1 MNATSSELTWSRFEN
16 ITPGPRAAYA
26 SSACVFSL
34 CTLEIAP
41 IADAAVFALV
51 ERKQPEIWRWAIIG
65 ANGGLLEEGFEA
77 NQAEAKRVVADAV
90 HLVAAE
96 SLQ

>member
-1 MNATSSELTWSRFEN
+1 MNSTSTELTWSRFEN
-16 ITPGPRAAYA
+16 IKPGPKAAYA
-26 SSACVFSL
+26 SSACAFSL

-41 IADAAVFALV
+41 IAGAAVFALV
-51 ERKQPEIWRWAIIG
+51 ERKQPEVWRWAIIG
-65 ANGGLLEEGFEA
+65 ANGSLLEEGFEP
-77 NQAEAKRVVADAV
+77 NQEQAKRVAAGAV